1 MKKLIAGLAL
11 LTGTALLAPI
21 PAHAGGSTDAAL
33 ALGAFAVFNQIVR
46 GDTIFNAPRPV
57 VVAAPAVVYS
67 PPPVVYAPPPVVYA
81 PPPVV
86 YAPPPVVYGPPPAV
100 VYAPQPA
107 VYAPAPVVVYRT
119 PVFVQPGYGRY
130 VRGHHWYRY

>member
-1 MKKLIAGLAL
+1 MKKIVAGLAL
-11 LTGTALLAPI
+11 LTVSAVLAPM

-46 GDTIFNAPRPV
+46 GETIFNAPRP
-57 VVAAPAVVYS
+57 A
-67 PPPVVYAPPPVVYA
+67 VVYAPPPVVYA
-81 PPPVV
+81 PPPAVY
-86 YAPPPVVYGPPPAV
+86 YAPPPVVYAPAPPVFYTPPPV
-100 VYAPQPA
+100 VYTPPPA

-130 VRGHHWYRY
+130 VRRHHWYRD

>member
-21 PAHAGGSTDAAL
+21 PADAGGSTDAAL

-57 VVAAPAVVYS
+57 VVAPPPAVVYS
-67 PPPVVYAPPPVVYA
+67 PPPVVYAPPPVAYVP

-86 YAPPPVVYGPPPAV
+86 YAPPSVIYAPPPAV
-100 VYAPQPA
+100 

-119 PVFVQPGYGRY
+119 PVFVQPRYGRH
-130 VRGHHWYRY
+130 VRGHHWYRD